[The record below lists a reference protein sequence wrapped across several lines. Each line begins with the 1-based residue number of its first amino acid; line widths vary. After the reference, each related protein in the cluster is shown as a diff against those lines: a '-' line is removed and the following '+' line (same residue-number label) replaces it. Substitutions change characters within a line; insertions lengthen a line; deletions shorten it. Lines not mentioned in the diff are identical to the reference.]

1 MQRGH
6 NDTSLTLRDE
16 PVYDTN
22 LTSTLFVG
30 NQIDTNVPD
39 YDESVNR
46 ATNLQDHG
54 VNFWVVW
61 GLVFATSILI
71 VIVCFYKY
79 YDEPDTVIRHIEPQQ
94 RPFKATDNYPGP
106 PNVGG
111 KMMGSVRCPSYS
123 RAVRGLHNADR
134 SPPPDYKSNRNDLF
148 ILDSVRSVITDSFAS
163 WFSTTGQNDGIIGN
177 QSSPDDVMQRTN
189 QNWMTTEANIEYNSN
204 ENSNSPF
211 EKATYRIV

>member
-1 MQRGH
+1 M
-6 NDTSLTLRDE
+6 TSLKRVMITSRLILL
-16 PVYDTN
+16 N
-22 LTSTLFVG
+22 LIFRT
-30 NQIDTNVPD
+30 
-39 YDESVNR
+39 
-46 ATNLQDHG
+46 DHG

-61 GLVFATSILI
+61 GLVFATSISI

-111 KMMGSVRCPSYS
+111 KMIGSVRCPSYS

-163 WFSTTGQNDGIIGN
+163 WFSTTGQNEGIIGN
-177 QSSPDDVMQRTN
+177 QGSPDDGPDRPVIQRTTN
-189 QNWMTTEANIEYNSN
+189 QTNNWMTTEANIEFNSN